1 MKYYFSQINE
11 IKYFNYCIYSCSKWL
26 RSIKYILLNI
36 LLRGALWK
44 RGIFNYDN
52 ANVLKLDTNQL
63 NENIKVI
70 DDIFKN
76 YEQIE
81 PTIEIENGN
90 TKLKLNGYF
99 IASIISPLNL
109 NKLNNL
115 YVEEEFYHTYNEL
128 IVKYTEVKE

>member
-1 MKYYFSQINE
+1 
-11 IKYFNYCIYSCSKWL
+11 
-26 RSIKYILLNI
+26 
-36 LLRGALWK
+36 
-44 RGIFNYDN
+44 
-52 ANVLKLDTNQL
+52 LDTNQL

-81 PTIEIENGN
+81 PTIEVENGN

>member
-1 MKYYFSQINE
+1 MEK
-11 IKYFNYCIYSCSKWL
+11 
-26 RSIKYILLNI
+26 
-36 LLRGALWK
+36 
-44 RGIFNYDN
+44 GIFNYDN

-81 PTIEIENGN
+81 PTIEVENGN
-90 TKLKLNGYF
+90 TKLKLNRYF
-99 IASIISPLNL
+99 IASIISSLNL

>member
-1 MKYYFSQINE
+1 MEK
-11 IKYFNYCIYSCSKWL
+11 
-26 RSIKYILLNI
+26 
-36 LLRGALWK
+36 
-44 RGIFNYDN
+44 GIFNYDN

-81 PTIEIENGN
+81 PTIEVENGN
-90 TKLKLNGYF
+90 TKLKLNRYF

>member
-1 MKYYFSQINE
+1 MEK
-11 IKYFNYCIYSCSKWL
+11 
-26 RSIKYILLNI
+26 
-36 LLRGALWK
+36 
-44 RGIFNYDN
+44 GIFNYDN

-81 PTIEIENGN
+81 PTIEIENVN

-99 IASIISPLNL
+99 IASIIRPLNL

>member
-1 MKYYFSQINE
+1 MEK
-11 IKYFNYCIYSCSKWL
+11 
-26 RSIKYILLNI
+26 
-36 LLRGALWK
+36 
-44 RGIFNYDN
+44 GIFNYDN

-81 PTIEIENGN
+81 PTIEVENGN

-99 IASIISPLNL
+99 IASIIKSSPDSCVKCYTMFLPFL
-109 NKLNNL
+109 
-115 YVEEEFYHTYNEL
+115 L
-128 IVKYTEVKE
+128 I